1 MKKACLICGKEF
13 DCRNQAKICP
23 KCRKAGKRI
32 CGYCGKVFVTMSK
45 TRYLCKEC
53 DAVRAEKACRVT
65 DECHTAHQK
74 ATPTKRICEICEKEF
89 EAVGTAKIC
98 PTCRKLEA
106 QRLAE
111 RAQREKRKNQIPKDP
126 QRLVNAVQAA
136 RALGLSYGQYSA
148 MRRGLLKV

>member
-1 MKKACLICGKEF
+1 MKKECLICGETFEALNGAKRCPE
-13 DCRNQAKICP
+13 CR
-23 KCRKAGKRI
+23 
-32 CGYCGKVFVTMSK
+32 
-45 TRYLCKEC
+45 
-53 DAVRAEKACRVT
+53 
-65 DECHTAHQK
+65 TAHQK

-89 EAVGTAKIC
+89 EAVGMVKCC

-106 QRLAE
+106 QWLTE
-111 RAQREKRKNQIPKDP
+111 RAREKGENQIPKDQ

>member
-23 KCRKAGKRI
+23 ECRKAGKRI
-32 CGYCGKVFVTMSK
+32 CGHCGKVFVTKRK
-45 TRYLCKEC
+45 TQYLCKEC
-53 DAVRAEKACRVT
+53 EAVRAKKFYR
-65 DECHTAHQK
+65 
-74 ATPTKRICEICEKEF
+74 ATNEFRPAKRICEICEKEF

-98 PTCRKLEA
+98 PTCRRLEA

-111 RAQREKRKNQIPKDP
+111 RAREKREKRRIPSDP
-126 QRLVNAVQAA
+126 QRLADMEKAA
-136 RALGLSYGQYSA
+136 RALGVSYGQYSA